1 MKKTRPELRPS
12 LTGRP
17 GFATL
22 VLTGWESE
30 SIEIGARAEV
40 CVQRNQDQRYLGEGR
55 QWTASQTWHQVSL
68 SDEPTAESVML
79 SLEPVVVDPLVENPQ
94 MTYQIQI
101 RIGSEQGVGVIR
113 IREGVLSS
121 HAAGQTASPVAHV
134 SQAAVEPIAPEPAP
148 LELAPAPEPVV
159 ASENKKSKL
168 PLIALLILL
177 LLVGVGWF
185 AWMQLKTEPVTIAVL
200 EPQVTE
206 PVPTTPN
213 PVVAEAPTS
222 APIETPIAAAPVP
235 APVVV
240 PPTAPVAVPPPAPAA
255 PPAPV
260 EPPACSAEAMA
271 KVKDDLIFIQSCLK
285 TNPDSVQVL
294 SVIDAAKKSKRCDLA
309 QRLYAFKG
317 QAGDIPVALAY
328 AKEFDPAS
336 FAAGCFKAADKET
349 AIYWYEVVV
358 SKDANHAEAKS
369 RLGALRK

>member
-1 MKKTRPELRPS
+1 MKKTRPELKPS

-55 QWTASQTWHQVSL
+55 QWTTSQTWHQVSL
-68 SDEPTAESVML
+68 SDEPTAESVKL

-101 RIGSEQGVGVIR
+101 RIGSEHGVGVIR

-121 HAAGQTASPVAHV
+121 HAAGQSVSPVAHV
-134 SQAAVEPIAPEPAP
+134 SQAPVETLVPKPAP
-148 LELAPAPEPVV
+148 IELAPAPEPVV
-159 ASENKKSKL
+159 PIENKKSNKL
-168 PLIALLILL
+168 PLIGLFILL
-177 LLVGVGWF
+177 LLIGVGWF
-185 AWMQLKTEPVTIAVL
+185 AWMQLKTEPAT
-200 EPQVTE
+200 
-206 PVPTTPN
+206 TTPN
-213 PVVAEAPTS
+213 PIVAEAPT
-222 APIETPIAAAPVP
+222 ATPVAAPV
-235 APVVV
+235 
-240 PPTAPVAVPPPAPAA
+240 VAPPPVPAV

-271 KVKDDLIFIQSCLK
+271 KVKDDLMYIQSCLK

-294 SVIDAAKKSKRCDLA
+294 AVIDAAKKSNRCDLA

-336 FAAGCFKAADKET
+336 FTPGCFKAADKET
-349 AIYWYEVVV
+349 AIYWYEVVL

-369 RLGALRK
+369 RLEALRK

>member
-101 RIGSEQGVGVIR
+101 RIGSEHGVGVIR

-134 SQAAVEPIAPEPAP
+134 SQAAVEPLTPEPAP

-159 ASENKKSKL
+159 ATENKKSNKL

-177 LLVGVGWF
+177 LLIGVGWF
-185 AWMQLKTEPVTIAVL
+185 ASMQLKTEPVTVA
-200 EPQVTE
+200 
-206 PVPTTPN
+206 
-213 PVVAEAPTS
+213 VVAEAPPA
-222 APIETPIAAAPVP
+222 APAAAPAT
-235 APVVV
+235 APVV
-240 PPTAPVAVPPPAPAA
+240 APPPVPAA

-271 KVKDDLIFIQSCLK
+271 KVKDDLMYIQSCLK

-294 SVIDAAKKSKRCDLA
+294 AVIDAAKKSNRCDLA

-336 FAAGCFKAADKET
+336 FTAGCFKAADKET

-369 RLGALRK
+369 RLEALRK

>member
-1 MKKTRPELRPS
+1 MKKTRPELKPS

-40 CVQRNQDQRYLGEGR
+40 CVQRNQDQRYLGDGR
-55 QWTASQTWHQVSL
+55 QWTTLQTWHQVSL
-68 SDEPTAESVML
+68 SDEPTAESVAL
-79 SLEPVVVDPLVENPQ
+79 SLEPVIVDPLVENPQ

-101 RIGSEQGVGVIR
+101 RIGSEHGVGVIR

-121 HAAGQTASPVAHV
+121 HAAGQSVSPVAHV
-134 SQAAVEPIAPEPAP
+134 SQASVEPLVPEPAP
-148 LELAPAPEPVV
+148 IELVPAPEPVLPI
-159 ASENKKSKL
+159 ENKKSNKL
-168 PLIALLILL
+168 PLIGLFILL
-177 LLVGVGWF
+177 LLIGVGGF
-185 AWMQLKTEPVTIAVL
+185 AWMQLKTQPA
-200 EPQVTE
+200 
-206 PVPTTPN
+206 TTPN
-213 PVVAEAPTS
+213 PVVAQAPTV
-222 APIETPIAAAPVP
+222 APVAAPVV
-235 APVVV
+235 APL
-240 PPTAPVAVPPPAPAA
+240 PVPAA

-271 KVKDDLIFIQSCLK
+271 KVKDDLMYIQSCLK

-294 SVIDAAKKSKRCDLA
+294 AVIDAAKKSNRCDLA

-336 FAAGCFKAADKET
+336 FTPGCFKAADKET
-349 AIYWYEVVV
+349 AIYWYEVVL

-369 RLGALRK
+369 RLEALRK

>member
-1 MKKTRPELRPS
+1 MKKTRPELKPS

-40 CVQRNQDQRYLGEGR
+40 CVQRNQDQRYLGDGR
-55 QWTASQTWHQVSL
+55 QWTTLQTWHQVSL
-68 SDEPTAESVML
+68 SDEPTAESVAL
-79 SLEPVVVDPLVENPQ
+79 SLEPVIVDPLVENPQ

-101 RIGSEQGVGVIR
+101 RIGSEHGVGVIR

-121 HAAGQTASPVAHV
+121 HAAGQSVSPVAHV
-134 SQAAVEPIAPEPAP
+134 YQASVEPLVPEPAP
-148 LELAPAPEPVV
+148 IELVPAPEPVLPI
-159 ASENKKSKL
+159 ENKKSNKL
-168 PLIALLILL
+168 PLIGLFILL
-177 LLVGVGWF
+177 LLIGVGGF
-185 AWMQLKTEPVTIAVL
+185 AWMQIKTEPA
-200 EPQVTE
+200 
-206 PVPTTPN
+206 TTPN
-213 PVVAEAPTS
+213 PVVAQAPTV
-222 APIETPIAAAPVP
+222 APVAAPVV
-235 APVVV
+235 APL
-240 PPTAPVAVPPPAPAA
+240 PVPAA

-271 KVKDDLIFIQSCLK
+271 KVKDDLMYIQSCLK

-294 SVIDAAKKSKRCDLA
+294 AVIDAAKKSNRCDLA

-336 FAAGCFKAADKET
+336 FTPGCFKAADKET
-349 AIYWYEVVV
+349 AIYWYEVVL
-358 SKDANHAEAKS
+358 SKDANHVEAKS
-369 RLGALRK
+369 RLEALRK